1 MRPSRKLFAALALVA
16 AAAAGSW
23 PAFARV
29 PAGYPRSYENTVNA
43 AIREGHLSIYSTT
56 DAREVTD
63 LLRDFRSLY
72 PQITVEYA
80 DLNSTELYSR
90 FIAEVAAHEGTADL
104 LWSLAMD
111 LQIKLV
117 NDGYAQA
124 YASPEKPNLPAWAI
138 WKNEA
143 YGVTAEPI
151 VIAYNKRLMP
161 PADVPHS
168 HADLER
174 LLRTNPAYSGK
185 VATYNPE
192 RSGTGFLYITQDVQA
207 TRDTWGLIR
216 AMGRSKLQL
225 YTSSGAMLE
234 RLASGEHL
242 IAYNMIGSY
251 AVERQLKDPAIGV
264 VLPSDYTLV
273 CSRIALIPSDARNP
287 DAAKLFLDYLLS
299 KRGQTMLAKR
309 HMGPVRA
316 DVPQPAGVNPA
327 PDRTRA
333 IRVGPEL
340 LANLDQIKR
349 LRFLKDWRRALD
361 GG

>member
-1 MRPSRKLFAALALVA
+1 MRPSRNLFAVFALVA
-16 AAAAGSW
+16 AAAAASW
-23 PAFARV
+23 PAFGRV
-29 PAGYPRSYENTVNA
+29 PAGYPRSYENTVAA
-43 AIREGHLSIYSTT
+43 AIRQGRLSIYSTT
-56 DAREVTD
+56 DAREVTE

-124 YASPEKPNLPAWAI
+124 YASPEKPNLPEWAI

-161 PADVPHS
+161 PADVPRS

-174 LLRTNPAYSGK
+174 LLRTNPAYAGK

-251 AVERQLKDPAIGV
+251 AVERQLKD
-264 VLPSDYTLV
+264 
-273 CSRIALIPSDARNP
+273 
-287 DAAKLFLDYLLS
+287 
-299 KRGQTMLAKR
+299 
-309 HMGPVRA
+309 
-316 DVPQPAGVNPA
+316 
-327 PDRTRA
+327 
-333 IRVGPEL
+333 
-340 LANLDQIKR
+340 
-349 LRFLKDWRRALD
+349 
-361 GG
+361 